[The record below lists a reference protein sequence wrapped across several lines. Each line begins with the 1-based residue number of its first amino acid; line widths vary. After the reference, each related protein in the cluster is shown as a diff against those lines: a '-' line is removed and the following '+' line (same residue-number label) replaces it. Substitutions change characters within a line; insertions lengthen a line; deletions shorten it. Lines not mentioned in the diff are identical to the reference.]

1 MTDQSFTT
9 TFSVDRSPQEVFDAI
24 NDVRAWWSAEVEGPT
39 DVEGETFTFRVKD
52 LHRSQ
57 IRVSELVPGER
68 VVWTVLENYMSF
80 VEDQTEW
87 VDTQIRFDLTDARRW
102 DGRPVHPRRTPAGP
116 RVLRRVLQGL
126 GLLPAREPAEPR
138 HDRRGQAGG
147 QAGRRAARARSRASS
162 PGS

>member
-9 TFSVDRSPQEVFDAI
+9 TFSVDRSPKEVFDAI

-80 VEDQTEW
+80 VEDQTLSL
-87 VDTQIRFDLTDARRW
+87 I
-102 DGRPVHPRRTPAGP
+102 HI
-116 RVLRRVLQGL
+116 
-126 GLLPAREPAEPR
+126 
-138 HDRRGQAGG
+138 
-147 QAGRRAARARSRASS
+147 
-162 PGS
+162 

>member
-9 TFSVDRSPQEVFDAI
+9 TFSVDRSPREVFDAI
-24 NDVRAWWSAEVEGPT
+24 NDVPAWWSAEVEGPT

-87 VDTQIRFDLTDARRW
+87 VDTQIRFDLTKR
-102 DGRPVHPRRTPAGP
+102 DGGTDVRFTHV
-116 RVLRRVLQGL
+116 
-126 GLLPAREPAEPR
+126 GLLPDHECYAVCSKAWDYYLRESLPNLVTTGEGKPEGKPDDALRGPEPSLVT
-138 HDRRGQAGG
+138 G
-147 QAGRRAARARSRASS
+147 
-162 PGS
+162 